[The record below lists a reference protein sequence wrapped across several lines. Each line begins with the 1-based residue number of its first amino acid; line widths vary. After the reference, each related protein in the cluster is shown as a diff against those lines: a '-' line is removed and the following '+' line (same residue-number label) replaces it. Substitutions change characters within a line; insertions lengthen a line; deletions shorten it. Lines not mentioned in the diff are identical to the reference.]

1 MNDSA
6 TSSPTPLAGMNPA
19 YGIAKPVY
27 FVSLGIIIVSVLFA
41 LLVPSAFAAVV
52 GAINS
57 AVANSIGW
65 YYVLVVAAFVAFSLV
80 VACTRLGSIRLGR
93 DEEEPEFGLIS
104 WFAMLFAAG
113 MGIGLVFWGAAEPL
127 SFFTGDGTIP
137 PNAAG
142 LNEEGRAQRAMGQT
156 FLHWGVH
163 AWAIYVV
170 VGLAIAYAV
179 HRKGRP
185 VSIRWALEP
194 ILGRYTNTWIGD
206 VIDIIAV
213 VGTLFGVATSLGFGV
228 NQITAGLNHL
238 GLLPDNATLKV
249 ILVLIITALATISA
263 VSGVDKGIKI
273 LSNANLVLAGILLLA
288 VLILGPTLFI
298 LREYVAALGY
308 YIQNFISLAFQ
319 TLPFYGETG
328 SEWLTG
334 WTVNYWGWWMS
345 WAPFVGVFIAR
356 ISRGRTVR
364 EFVLGVLAVPTL
376 VGTFWFT
383 VMGGTAIGQMVL
395 NGLDLRQ
402 EDGSIDSN
410 TALFDMFANLPA
422 SALLSGIAVI
432 LVTIFFITSADSGAF
447 VVAMIVTKGD
457 PSPSKLTRLVWAI
470 MSGVIAAGLIG
481 AGAISGADESGMSG
495 LQAMALV
502 SAAPFSIVM
511 IGMMVSVMRSLR
523 REVALLEHLEF
534 RARQRE
540 TIDRA
545 HERLEPAMAEQVRE
559 EVSSQM
565 ATSGAPASDD
575 GADNRSVLDR
585 RLGTRGRRGGSHRG

>member
-1 MNDSA
+1 MTASA
-6 TSSPTPLAGMNPA
+6 PPHSAAPAAPTHQYGVAKKV
-19 YGIAKPVY
+19 YGI
-27 FVSLGIIIVSVLFA
+27 SLAVIVVSVLFA
-41 LLVPSAFAAVV
+41 LLAPNAFADVI

-57 AVANSIGW
+57 GIATSIGW
-65 YYVLVVAAFVAFSLV
+65 YYVLVVGSFVLFSLV
-80 VACTRLGSIRLGR
+80 VAFSRMGSIKLGPD
-93 DEEEPEFGLIS
+93 DEAPQYGVLS
-104 WFAMLFAAG
+104 WFSMLFAAG
-113 MGIGLVFWGAAEPL
+113 MGIGLVFWGVAEPL
-127 SFFTGDGTIP
+127 SFYTGAGTVP
-137 PNAAG
+137 PNAIG
-142 LNEEGRAQRAMGQT
+142 LDNEARAQRAMGQT

-194 ILGRYTNTWIGD
+194 VLGKRTDSWIGD
-206 VIDIIAV
+206 LVDIIAV

-228 NQITAGLNHL
+228 NQIAAGLQHL
-238 GLLPDNATLKV
+238 GILPESATLKIIIV
-249 ILVLIITALATISA
+249 VVITALATLSA
-263 VSGVDKGIKI
+263 ASGVDKGIKM
-273 LSNANLVLAGILLLA
+273 LSNANLGLAALLLLA

-308 YIQNFISLAFQ
+308 YIQNFVALSTQ

-328 SEWLTG
+328 SSWLTG
-334 WTVNYWGWWMS
+334 WTVNYWGWWVS

-364 EFVLGVLAVPTL
+364 EFVLGVLLVPTI

-395 NGLDLRQ
+395 EGLDLRQ

-410 TALFDMFANLPA
+410 TALFDMFANLPGTA
-422 SALLSGIAVI
+422 ILSGITIV

-447 VVAMIVTKGD
+447 VVAMIVSKGD
-457 PSPSKLTRLVWAI
+457 PNPSRMTRLVWAS
-470 MSGVIAAGLIG
+470 MSGVIAAALIG
-481 AGAISGADESGMSG
+481 AGAISGADTSGMTA

-502 SAAPFSIVM
+502 SAAPFSVVMIVM
-511 IGMMVSVMRSLR
+511 MISVLRSLG
-523 REVALLEHLEF
+523 REVSLLEHLEM

-540 TIDRA
+540 TIERA
-545 HERLEPAMAEQVRE
+545 HDLFETEVSDQVRE
-559 EVSSQM
+559 EVASQL
-565 ATSGAPASDD
+565 ADSASH
-575 GADNRSVLDR
+575 AKK
-585 RLGTRGRRGGSHRG
+585 